1 MGEFTEPYRD
11 TRIDNQA
18 RPGGLGKEGFP
29 ERAPY
34 RLVFNW
40 EREISQIHKDG
51 KAIASRENSMH
62 GGWRGGVEEKVGHFH
77 YCTWFSMAGD

>member
-34 RLVFNW
+34 RLVFN
-40 EREISQIHKDG
+40 
-51 KAIASRENSMH
+51 
-62 GGWRGGVEEKVGHFH
+62 
-77 YCTWFSMAGD
+77 